1 MVSERSSLEKW
12 GRAETCPDPGPVPWP
27 ADWVAWVNEAMTE
40 TELERVR
47 QSVNRGTSFGSEA
60 WAVQTAQHL
69 GLEASLQPPRAA
81 TQGPGKP

>member
-12 GRAETCPDPGPVPWP
+12 GRAETCPDPVRWP
-27 ADWVAWVNEAMTE
+27 ADWVACVSEAMTE

-47 QSVNRGTSFGSEA
+47 RSVNRGTSFGSEA
-60 WAVQTAQHL
+60 WAVQTAQDL

-81 TQGPGKP
+81 TQGPGKL